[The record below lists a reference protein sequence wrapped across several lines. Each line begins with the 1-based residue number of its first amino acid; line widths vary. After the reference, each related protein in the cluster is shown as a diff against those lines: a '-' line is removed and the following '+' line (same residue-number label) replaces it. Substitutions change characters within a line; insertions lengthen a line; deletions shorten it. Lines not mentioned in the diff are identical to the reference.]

1 MASPEVDLVVDT
13 LAGILRDFGR
23 HAFDLTRQDARR
35 TQAVFDQWAQHVV
48 VGAEPPGGQKGAVA
62 GLAQRQFSALRSFFT
77 QHRRIEQ
84 SEVTASQDALRDVV
98 WSFVA
103 SLNRVTSEDQADD
116 AQVNTTLKSL
126 AEAVDKPT
134 VSPNDIRRVALDA
147 VKAIQALMETRAVR
161 QARQIEELS
170 TRLASLGT
178 QLEVARKESTT
189 DGLTMLFNRRAFDDQ
204 LSRTSDLTSLKR
216 SGAALLLLDIDHFKA
231 INDTHGHPAGDAV
244 LKFIASTCVRTFKR
258 KNDFVA
264 RYGGEEFGVLLTD
277 LSEAEALSAA
287 QKCREA
293 IASSSVVHDGR
304 ALTATIS
311 IGVAPWRVGEDVA
324 AWLTRADAALYRA
337 KHDGRNRVM
346 LG

>member
-1 MASPEVDLVVDT
+1 MTSPEVDLVVDT

-35 TQAVFDQWAQHVV
+35 TQAVFDQWAQHIV
-48 VGAEPPGGQKGAVA
+48 VGAEAPGGQKGAVA
-62 GLAQRQFSALRSFFT
+62 GLAQRQFAALRSFFT

-216 SGAALLLLDIDHFKA
+216 SGAALLLLDIDHFKTV
-231 INDTHGHPAGDAV
+231 NDTYGHPAGDAV

-264 RYGGEEFGVLLTD
+264 RYGGEEFSVLLTD
-277 LSEAEALSAA
+277 LSEPEALTAA
-287 QKCREA
+287 EKCREA

-311 IGVAPWRVGEDVA
+311 IGVAPWRQGEDVA